1 MSDENIKTIRK
12 QDVAAQQTT
21 AEPDHTIRV
30 ADLPSAAPAEAEE
43 KTLRPDANG
52 QRLNAGEV
60 VQTFNLKGDI
70 YERVRTLS
78 ENSGEAQVFLVKRQ
92 GEEDMFVLKV
102 YYPNFSINKKLLQT
116 VRSFQFEMIVELF
129 DYGKT
134 YVEGK
139 HRYYELME
147 YLKGGTLRDLRLE
160 GDFNR
165 FRRLALQSASALA
178 YCHYHGVLHKD
189 IKPTNYF
196 FRDEAQTELV
206 LGDFGISALRENGAE
221 TFRTTQARTPIYAA
235 PEMYTDVID
244 GEVEITEAAD
254 YYSLGITLFALWLG
268 ENPMSSNERIMMKQK
283 SEGRLPR
290 LGELPEKVKQL
301 VQGLTAVNQVSRWGY
316 EQVERW
322 FKGEDVPVDLSS
334 PFLQYKSFIVDPDK
348 NLVADNVHELV
359 PMLAEREQLGINYL
373 YNGRLVN
380 WLENSGN
387 AKLSEL
393 LKDIIINK
401 FPVDKKAGLVLFIR
415 WIPPILTSTSK
426 EMLVRTFTV

>member
-30 ADLPSAAPAEAEE
+30 ANLPSAAPAEAEE

-254 YYSLGITLFALWLG
+254 YYSLGITLLPCGW
-268 ENPMSSNERIMMKQK
+268 ERT
-283 SEGRLPR
+283 P
-290 LGELPEKVKQL
+290 
-301 VQGLTAVNQVSRWGY
+301 
-316 EQVERW
+316 
-322 FKGEDVPVDLSS
+322 
-334 PFLQYKSFIVDPDK
+334 
-348 NLVADNVHELV
+348 
-359 PMLAEREQLGINYL
+359 
-373 YNGRLVN
+373 
-380 WLENSGN
+380 
-387 AKLSEL
+387 
-393 LKDIIINK
+393 
-401 FPVDKKAGLVLFIR
+401 
-415 WIPPILTSTSK
+415 
-426 EMLVRTFTV
+426 